1 MSPPNNKPKRVK
13 AAQLLLNQGLAT
25 SEAHAR
31 ALILAGEVSSA
42 SRRIENAGQPLP
54 GDTVLSVRQR
64 PRFVGRGGE
73 KMAGALEAFG
83 VDVEGMV
90 GLDVGA
96 STGGFTDCLLQNGAA
111 RTYAVDVGRG
121 QLAERLRN
129 DPRVTLFE
137 RTNARAPYPLPELV
151 DIAVLD
157 VSFISLILVLPAT
170 FAHVKPGG
178 LVIALVK
185 PQFEARKDQVGRK
198 GVVNDPVVHADVV
211 GKVCLWAAEHSG
223 VRLLGVRRSGLRG
236 EEGNRE
242 FFIALRAIAD

>member
-1 MSPPNNKPKRVK
+1 M
-13 AAQLLLNQGLAT
+13 LLDQGLAT

-42 SRRIENAGQPLP
+42 SRRVENAGQPLP

-73 KMAGALEAFG
+73 KLAGALEAFG
-83 VDVEGMV
+83 VDVAGMV

-129 DPRVTLFE
+129 DPRVTSFE
-137 RTNARAPYPLPELV
+137 RTNARTPYPLPELV

-157 VSFISLILVLPAT
+157 VSFISLVTVLPET

-198 GVVNDPVVHADVV
+198 GVVSDPAVHSNVV
-211 GKVCLWAAEHSG
+211 GKICLWAVEHLS
-223 VRLLGVRRSGLRG
+223 VRLVGVRRSVLQGD
-236 EEGNRE
+236 EGNRE
-242 FFIALRAIAD
+242 FFVALRAFSDRHESRNKAMNMTPR